1 MPNQTWGR
9 KQNSFWPRRG
19 FVHTA
24 GALAFCILLFGTMA
38 YLRFTFGLT
47 DLQKL
52 YLPIYVRTAALSGTI
67 PNSSY
72 SLLII
77 ANKKG
82 QGHPAL
88 EDDLAPGITQVSPA
102 TTVPFVPSEQA
113 RSNGLVQIF
122 LERKRPYQNTLL
134 YQYLKYW
141 MYQQRT
147 LLDLFAPA
155 FWGSLGIFAV
165 ALFYT
170 LPKDIKR
177 RRELRYGRRL
187 RGPESLSPRQFRKR
201 SPQDGIAFPII
212 EKTSVTSLA
221 IPRQIEDS
229 HILIMG
235 DNGSGKSTLIRQ
247 ILLQVCDRGESA
259 IVYDPA
265 LEYVTQF
272 HHPKRGDVILNPLDE
287 RMPFWSPGD
296 ELLHPSEATAIAESL
311 FPQHDHEN
319 PFFVEGPSKI
329 FAHLLSYRPSPHEL
343 AEWMSNPEEIE
354 RRLRGTELASF
365 VNPRAPAQRGG
376 ILASLS
382 MVGDALKCLPRR
394 EQTQGSWTAA
404 QWAKQR
410 RGWIFITSK
419 PILRKKLRPLISL
432 WLDLL
437 GLRLMSKPRGTANR
451 VWFVLDELASLQK
464 LPQLHTAI
472 TENRKSGNP
481 LVLGFHGRSQLEA
494 RYGREAEA
502 MLSQPATKI
511 FLRTSEERA
520 AEWVSKMI
528 GEVETE
534 RLRESHHHG
543 GRDGKDFSLEPP
555 RKDPVVMASE
565 IMGLENLHGYLK
577 LGNFVTSF
585 QFPYISLPS
594 IAGGF
599 IPRKDD
605 TGFPE
610 MPPSAPRNPL
620 PETADDSE
628 MEEEAEEQA
637 EMRD

>member
-1 MPNQTWGR
+1 MTNQTWGR
-9 KQNSFWPRRG
+9 KQNTFWPRRG

-24 GALAFCILLFGTMA
+24 GALALCLLLFLGIV
-38 YLRFTFGLT
+38 YLRFSFGLT
-47 DLQKL
+47 DLERF

-72 SLLII
+72 SLLVITD
-77 ANKKG
+77 KKG
-82 QGHPAL
+82 RGHVAL
-88 EDDLAPGITQVSPA
+88 EDDLAPGVTQSSP
-102 TTVPFVPSEQA
+102 TTTLPFVPSEQA
-113 RSNGLVQIF
+113 RSNGFVQIF
-122 LERKRPYQNTLL
+122 FERKRSYQNTLL

-141 MYQQRT
+141 VYQQQS

-187 RGPESLSPRQFRKR
+187 RGPESLTPRQFRKR
-201 SPQDGIAFPII
+201 LPQDGIALPIVDRNNI
-212 EKTSVTSLA
+212 TSLA
-221 IPRQIEDS
+221 IPRQSEDS

-235 DNGSGKSTLIRQ
+235 DNGSGKSTLVRQ
-247 ILLQVCDRGESA
+247 ILLQVRDRGESA

-272 HHPKRGDVILNPLDE
+272 YDPKRGDVILNPLDE

-365 VNPRAPAQRGG
+365 INPKAPAQRGG

-382 MVGDALKCLPRR
+382 MVGDALKCLPRK
-394 EQTQGSWTAA
+394 EQAKGSWTAA

-410 RGWIFITSK
+410 HGWIFITSK

-437 GLRLMSKPRGTANR
+437 VLRLMSEPRGTANR

-528 GEVETE
+528 GEIETE

-585 QFPYISLPS
+585 QFPYLSLPT

-599 IPRKDD
+599 MPRKDD
-605 TGFPE
+605 TGFSE
-610 MPPSAPRNPL
+610 MLPSTPHNPL
-620 PETADDSE
+620 PETAEDCES
-628 MEEEAEEQA
+628 EEETQEQT